1 MIDAM
6 PGDIFSRGQVLN
18 NTYEIEGVL
27 GRGGTGEV
35 YRAINQITGRTVAI
49 KALNSQFS
57 GNDDYIDLMKRE
69 EQMRD
74 IRDDA
79 VVRYT
84 ECSRSDQG
92 HVFLVMDYIDGP
104 SLNEEMAARRM
115 EPRELLIVAH
125 RVAMGLRAAHR
136 NGIVHRDLSPD
147 NVILKA
153 GSAEQAMIIDFGIAK
168 DTGAG
173 ARTIVGNDFAG
184 KYEYAAPE
192 QVEGRA
198 EKRSDFYALGA
209 LLLAAFRG
217 EIPFAGAT
225 PGEMVRRKQQPLDTS
240 DVQEPLKR
248 LIDWLSAPDIAQ
260 RPASADEIVAHLDAM
275 LAPKGRAARPTGADG
290 PTAGRRMG
298 WLLLPVLLI
307 AATVAYFGGVA
318 DWIWPPDLPVAAPY
332 RFEARGGSD
341 GAALT
346 GNAPDAETATMLA
359 EAFAA
364 RAGARPVP
372 KALTLAQGVPSHIWP
387 GAVADLMDKSDGL
400 EDWRIDVSGLDAR
413 VEGLAANSAAR
424 RATEDRLQDWA
435 RAAGFTLT
443 TAISAGPRVLT
454 VTAVSAML
462 DKVADCGPL
471 AQNTT
476 GDTYA
481 LGDSI
486 TVTGS
491 VAQPATKDVIH
502 SRLADAVG
510 DRNVRIETTE
520 LNPDICTVRQVL
532 PDLPQAGLSIW
543 LGEGETGTANL
554 SGSYHVDDNPIVE
567 VHLPADVTEGSLW
580 VVVVDNTGKV
590 FNLLPNINF
599 EEQRIDRL
607 GIVENGIRRIRV
619 LHSIDAFRADQ
630 RLMAMKISPTDFG
643 KSEVVAILSREN
655 LFDIRRPRDESI
667 ASFTEALAEIQA
679 DSPENITSVAARL
692 LDSGP

>member
-115 EPRELLIVAH
+115 EVRELLIIAH
-125 RVAMGLRAAHR
+125 RVALGLRAAHR

-147 NVILKA
+147 NVILKG

-192 QVEGRA
+192 QVEGKA

-240 DVQEPLKR
+240 GVPEPLKG
-248 LIDWLSAPDIAQ
+248 LIDWLSAPALTD
-260 RPASADEIVAHLDAM
+260 RPGSADEIVGRLDAL
-275 LAPKGRAARPTGADG
+275 LAPKGQSTQPGAVAET
-290 PTAGRRMG
+290 PRRRLG
-298 WLLLPVLLI
+298 WLALPVLLLI
-307 AATVAYFGGVA
+307 AAGGYFGGA
-318 DWIWPPDLPVAAPY
+318 MDWIRPQELPVAEPY
-332 RFEARGGSD
+332 RFEARA
-341 GAALT
+341 GAAGVALS
-346 GNAPDAETATMLA
+346 GNAPDAESAGLLRD
-359 EAFAA
+359 AFAA
-364 RAGARPVP
+364 QAGIAPAP
-372 KALTLAQGVPSHIWP
+372 DALELAQGVPSDIWP
-387 GAVADLMDKSDGL
+387 GAIADLLGRIGGL
-400 EDWRIDVSGLDAR
+400 EDWRIDIAGTDAR
-413 VEGLAANSAAR
+413 VEGLAANGAAR
-424 RATEDRLQDWA
+424 RGAEDRLQDWA
-435 RAAGFTLT
+435 RAAGFALT
-443 TAISAGPRVLT
+443 TSIGAGPRILPVAE
-454 VTAVSAML
+454 VAAML
-462 DKVADCGPL
+462 DEIADCGPL
-471 AQNTT
+471 EQNAP
-476 GDTYA
+476 GGSYA
-481 LGDSI
+481 LGDTI

-491 VAQPATKDVIH
+491 VAQAATKDAIH
-502 SRLADAVG
+502 SRLADAIG
-510 DRNVRIETTE
+510 DRSLRVETTE
-520 LNPDICTVRQVL
+520 LNADICIVRRAL
-532 PDLPQAGLSIW
+532 PDLPQSGLSVW
-543 LGEGETGTANL
+543 LGDGRTGAPNL
-554 SGSYHVDDNPIVE
+554 SGAYRTDDNPIVE
-567 VHLPADVTEGSLW
+567 IHAPATLTDGSLW

-607 GIVENGIRRIRV
+607 GSVENGIRRIRV
-619 LHSIDAFRADQ
+619 LFSIDEFKADP
-630 RLMAMKISPTDFG
+630 RRMAMRISPTDFG
-643 KSEVVAILSREN
+643 KSEIVAILSRES
-655 LFDIRRPRDESI
+655 LFGIRRPRDEST
-667 ASFTEALAEIQA
+667 ASFAEALAEIQA
-679 DSPENITSVAARL
+679 QSPENITAVATRL

>member
-104 SLNEEMAARRM
+104 SLNDEMAARRM
-115 EPRELLIVAH
+115 EARELLIIAH
-125 RVAMGLRAAHR
+125 RVALGLRAAHR

-147 NVILKA
+147 NVILRG
-153 GSAEQAMIIDFGIAK
+153 GSAEQATIIDFGIAK

-192 QVEGRA
+192 QVEGKA

-240 DVQEPLKR
+240 DVPEPLKG
-248 LIDWLSAPDIAQ
+248 LVKWLSAPALTE
-260 RPASADEIVAHLDAM
+260 RPGSADEIVGRLDAL
-275 LAPKGRAARPTGADG
+275 LAPKGQSTRRGAVAET
-290 PTAGRRMG
+290 PRRRSG
-298 WLLLPVLLI
+298 WLALPVLVL
-307 AATVAYFGGVA
+307 VVSGAYFGGVK
-318 DWIWPPDLPVAAPY
+318 DWIGPKELPVADPY
-332 RFEARGGSD
+332 RFEARAGAGGP
-341 GAALT
+341 ALS
-346 GNAPDAETATMLA
+346 GNAPDAESAGLLTD
-359 EAFAA
+359 AFATQTGSA
-364 RAGARPVP
+364 LASD
-372 KALTLAQGVPSHIWP
+372 ALTLAQGVPSDIWP
-387 GAVADLMDKSDGL
+387 GAVADLLGKTDGL
-400 EDWRIDVSGLDAR
+400 EDWRIDIAGLDAR
-413 VEGLAANSAAR
+413 IEGLAANGAAR
-424 RATEDRLQDWA
+424 RDAEDRLQDWA
-435 RAAGFTLT
+435 RAGGFTLT
-443 TAISAGPRVLT
+443 TAIDAGPRILPV
-454 VTAVSAML
+454 AEVSAML
-462 DKVADCGPL
+462 KEVADCGPL
-471 AQNTT
+471 VQNAT
-476 GDTYA
+476 GETYA
-481 LGDSI
+481 LGDTI
-486 TVTGS
+486 TITGS
-491 VAQPATKDVIH
+491 VAQPATKEAIH
-502 SRLADAVG
+502 FRLADAIG
-510 DRNVRIETTE
+510 DRNLRVETTE
-520 LNPDICTVRQVL
+520 LNADICSVRQVL
-532 PDLPQAGLSIW
+532 PDLPQAGLSVW
-543 LGEGETGTANL
+543 LGEGETGAANL
-554 SGSYHVDDNPIVE
+554 SGAYRVDDNPIVE
-567 VHLPADVTEGSLW
+567 IHAPATLTEGSLW

-599 EEQRIDRL
+599 EEQRIGRL
-607 GIVENGIRRIRV
+607 GVVENGIRRIRV
-619 LHSIDAFRADQ
+619 LFSIEEFKADQ
-630 RLMAMKISPTDFG
+630 RLMAMRISPTDFG
-643 KSEVVAILSREN
+643 KSEIVAILSQKN
-655 LFDIRRPRDESI
+655 LFDIRRPRDESV
-667 ASFTEALAEIQA
+667 ASFAEALTEIQA
-679 DSPENITSVAARL
+679 QSPENITAVASRL